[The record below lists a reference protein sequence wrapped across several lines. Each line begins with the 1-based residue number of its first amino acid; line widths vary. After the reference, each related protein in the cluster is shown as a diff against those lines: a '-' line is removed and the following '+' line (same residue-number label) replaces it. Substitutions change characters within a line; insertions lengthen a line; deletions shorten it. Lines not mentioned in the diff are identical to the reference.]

1 MAKGA
6 KFGCRM
12 ASFGEPAEGERMKT
26 LVLTSLVTILVMVFF
41 LEENGA
47 IGKDF
52 ILVAYD
58 FEQIERDVVKDVS
71 GHDNDGTLVGAPQ
84 QVDGVVGKALEFDGG
99 ADFLDLGDNH
109 FLFDEL
115 TILFWANQMGSG
127 ADCCPTYFVVREA
140 DGSACGIF
148 SAGPPKTVRA
158 FCFKPPTFGEE
169 AIVQKGA
176 IEDDD
181 WHHIAAVFS
190 GVSGRELYID
200 GDLVANNEKF
210 KSSFDDLKG
219 TNTFIARGRTLN
231 PIEQVK
237 GAIDEFAIVK
247 KALTDAEIRQSL
259 QGVAEILAVQP
270 LDKLTTT
277 WGWIKEGS

>member
-1 MAKGA
+1 MARGA
-6 KFGCRM
+6 KFGSRM
-12 ASFGEPAEGERMKT
+12 ALSGQPAERERMRAVVLIA
-26 LVLTSLVTILVMVFF
+26 LVAILMMVFT
-41 LEENGA
+41 LDESEA

-52 ILVAYD
+52 VLVAYD
-58 FEQIERDVVKDVS
+58 FEQIEKNVVKDIS

-84 QVDGVVGKALEFDGG
+84 QIDGVVGKALEFDGG
-99 ADFLDLGDNH
+99 DDFLNLGDNQ

-115 TILFWANQMGSG
+115 TILFWANQIASSG
-127 ADCCPTYFVVREA
+127 NCCPTYFVVREA

-148 SAGPPKTVRA
+148 AAGPPKTVRA
-158 FCFKPPTFGEE
+158 FCFKPQVFDEE
-169 AIVQKGA
+169 TIVQKGA

-190 GVSGRELYID
+190 GVTGRELYID
-200 GDLVANNEKF
+200 GELAASNEKF

-237 GAIDEFAIVK
+237 GAFDEFAIVK
-247 KALTDAEIRQSL
+247 KAMTDAEIKQSL
-259 QGVAEILAVQP
+259 KGLEEILAVQP
-270 LDKLTTT
+270 SDRLTTT
-277 WGWIKEGS
+277 WAWIKATP

>member
-1 MAKGA
+1 MARGA
-6 KFGCRM
+6 KFGSRM
-12 ASFGEPAEGERMKT
+12 ALSGQPAERERMRAVVLIA
-26 LVLTSLVTILVMVFF
+26 LVAILMMVFT
-41 LEENGA
+41 LDESEA

-52 ILVAYD
+52 VLVAYD
-58 FEQIERDVVKDVS
+58 FEQIEKNVVKDIS

-84 QVDGVVGKALEFDGG
+84 QIDGVVGKALEFDGG
-99 ADFLDLGDNH
+99 DDFLDLGDNQ

-115 TILFWANQMGSG
+115 TILFWANQIASSG
-127 ADCCPTYFVVREA
+127 GCCPTYFVVREA

-148 SAGPPKTVRA
+148 AAGPPKTVRA
-158 FCFKPPTFGEE
+158 FCFKPQAFDEE

-190 GVSGRELYID
+190 GVTGRELYID
-200 GDLVANNEKF
+200 GELAASNEKF

-247 KALTDAEIRQSL
+247 KALTDAEIKQSL
-259 QGVAEILAVQP
+259 KGLEEILAVQP
-270 LDKLTTT
+270 SDRLTTT
-277 WGWIKEGS
+277 WAWIKATP